1 MPQDIRGEGKSLSAL
16 MLPSQMMKSSSHKSW
31 LSGSMKGMD
40 IYGRAQAK
48 MMQQARGP
56 MTSLTKE
63 YFAQQ

>member
-1 MPQDIRGEGKSLSAL
+1 

-63 YFAQQ
+63 YFAQ